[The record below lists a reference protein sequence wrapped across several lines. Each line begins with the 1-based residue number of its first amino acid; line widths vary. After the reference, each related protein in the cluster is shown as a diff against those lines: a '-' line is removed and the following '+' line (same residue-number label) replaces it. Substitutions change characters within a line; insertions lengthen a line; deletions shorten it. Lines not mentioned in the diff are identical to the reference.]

1 VIGELIERLISRE
14 SGLVDHIDDLGGPTN
29 MGITIGTFRDRLGR
43 PATVKEVRGF
53 PGSVAF
59 DIYQSN
65 CWVNPG
71 FSELL
76 LSPC

>member
-43 PATVKEVRGF
+43 PATVK
-53 PGSVAF
+53 
-59 DIYQSN
+59 
-65 CWVNPG
+65 
-71 FSELL
+71 
-76 LSPC
+76 